1 MNQTQLKS
9 DLDEIERGV
18 NRADM
23 AEPVKRIL
31 RDMLEWNRGLVDQA
45 SSSAASNV
53 AERLDVIEDAVDE
66 LLHGA
71 EEGISLESAKVIL
84 TALEQSR
91 LLCAT
96 LAATLEKSPFDDLT
110 TERFVKMVKTCQ
122 QSVAVAMQ
130 TTQELVIPDE
140 NDPDEVTTVPNG
152 PAENDEDADEAVD
165 DEDADDADDDDLEDV
180 EGEEEVDN
188 G

>member
-31 RDMLEWNRGLVDQA
+31 RDMLEWSRGMVDQVVA
-45 SSSAASNV
+45 SSPAGVN
-53 AERLDVIEDAVDE
+53 ERLDIIEDAVDE

-71 EEGISLESAKVIL
+71 EEGISTETAKVIL

-96 LAATLEKSPFDDLT
+96 LAVTLEKSPFDDLT
-110 TERFVKMVKTCQ
+110 TERFVKMVKSCQ
-122 QSVAVAMQ
+122 QSVAIATQ
-130 TTQELVIPDE
+130 TTQELVMPDE
-140 NDPDEVTTVPNG
+140 GDPDEVTTVPNG
-152 PAENDEDADEAVD
+152 PAQEDDDNDEAVD
-165 DEDADDADDDDLEDV
+165 DEDADPDEDEVDDDADED
-180 EGEEEVDN
+180 EVDN